1 MSEDIPFSEGVAAL
15 FLDLWRLSTF
25 KVSGSLMSSSTW
37 LRDALIEG
45 DEGALPGSD
54 PTKLC
59 RLVGCG
65 DDCHGE
71 LPAGRSGSFG
81 REE

>member
-1 MSEDIPFSEGVAAL
+1 
-15 FLDLWRLSTF
+15 
-25 KVSGSLMSSSTW
+25 MSSSTW

-71 LPAGRSGSFG
+71 LPAGRSGSLG